1 MYHLQ
6 QDMGKTLAMPINVR
20 QWIVQRFIEQKEKE
34 NEAMDAE
41 RRKAS
46 NKRK

>member
-1 MYHLQ
+1 
-6 QDMGKTLAMPINVR
+6 MPINVR